1 MLSTYFSKATYINS
15 THSLSN
21 ENRIFHIRIIQ
32 FNRSK
37 GAQGPDEWVPP
48 SGQCGYVARF
58 VRIVKQYDLKPTKPE
73 ARWLKAFLERCRS

>member
-48 SGQCGYVARF
+48 SGQCGYVANRTCLTALVLAKGRV
-58 VRIVKQYDLKPTKPE
+58 VRVFQ
-73 ARWLKAFLERCRS
+73 AR